1 MTQSGWTP
9 LITAADSGNCDI
21 VIELL
26 SLGCNANVQSNVSI
40 ITTIPYCMDYNVIV
54 NYIIIMSL

>member
-1 MTQSGWTP
+1 MFSMTQSGWTP

-40 ITTIPYCMDYNVIV
+40 FTTIPYYNVIV
-54 NYIIIMSL
+54 HYIIIMSL